1 MAVAV
6 LFSEVFLQ
14 SLPNL
19 FVLITQILCGAAV
32 YIGLMMYSQRMLVTE
47 IRDMIFNKGVTVA
60 K

>member
-6 LFSEVFLQ
+6 LFSGVFLQ

-32 YIGLMMYSQRMLVTE
+32 YIGLMMYSQKMFVNE
-47 IRDMIFNKGVTVA
+47 IKDMIFNEGVTVA